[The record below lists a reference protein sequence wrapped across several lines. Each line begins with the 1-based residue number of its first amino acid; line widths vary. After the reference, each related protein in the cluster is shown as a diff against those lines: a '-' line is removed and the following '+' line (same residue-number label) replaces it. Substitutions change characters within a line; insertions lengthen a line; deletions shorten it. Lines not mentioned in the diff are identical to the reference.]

1 MNQIQQTKPQSPAKN
16 FNNLMAKFA
25 EQKMSEIV
33 ALSGGSKVKAD
44 KFVTDLTLLGM
55 DKNILECEPISV
67 FSVALK
73 IAQVGLSIVK
83 EQKQA
88 YIVPFSERGVKKA
101 QLQIGY
107 IGWRI
112 LAKRAGYD
120 IDAELVYECDKFE
133 YTVDE
138 NGKKF
143 IFEANLKDRNETD
156 AAWIN
161 ENLLGAMVWARD
173 KNGVTRDF
181 ISAKKL
187 NQLKNTNQSVKAGKF
202 SAWTNWSEEMYKA
215 KAIKYI
221 ASKLPTDD
229 FMLMSAVNAENE
241 VYKEQPKFEAP
252 AAQNLNELLSSSEKP
267 NSSTVNQKLTV
278 GDAEYIEAAPLEVE
292 ITTVKENLTV
302 EQMPHDLLQ
311 SELVKRG
318 ASETEAEKLVERL
331 SIDEA
336 EAYLSDPN
344 SIDALME
351 NLKD

>member
-1 MNQIQQTKPQSPAKN
+1 MNQLQQTKPQSPAKN
-16 FNNLMAKFA
+16 FNSLMAKFA

-55 DKNILECEPISV
+55 DKNILECDPVSV

-88 YIVPFSERGVKKA
+88 YIVPFLEQGVKKA

-173 KNGVTRDF
+173 KNGVTKDF

-187 NQLKNTNQSVKAGKF
+187 NQLKNTNQAVKRGKF

-241 VYKEQPKFEAP
+241 AYKEQPKIETP
-252 AAQNLNELLSSSEKP
+252 ATQNLNEFLA
-267 NSSTVNQKLTV
+267 NAAQQK
-278 GDAEYIEAAPLEVE
+278 AEHVVEPEREVIAEATPLEIDVSE
-292 ITTVKENLTV
+292 EVL
-302 EQMPHDLLQ
+302 PLDALQ
-311 SELVKRG
+311 NELVARG
-318 ASETEAEKLVERL
+318 IYEIEAEKRMERMNP
-331 SIDEA
+331 DEA
-336 EAYLSDPN
+336 RAYLSDPN
-344 SIDALME
+344 SIDALAE
-351 NLKD
+351 ELRNE

>member
-1 MNQIQQTKPQSPAKN
+1 MNQLQQTKPQSPAKN

-55 DKNILECEPISV
+55 DKNILECEPVSV

-88 YIVPFSERGVKKA
+88 YIVPFLDQGVKKA

-156 AAWIN
+156 TAWIN

-173 KNGVTRDF
+173 KSGVTKDF

-187 NQLKNTNQSVKAGKF
+187 NQLKNTNQAVKKGKF

-215 KAIKYI
+215 KAIKYV

-241 VYKEQPKFEAP
+241 AYKEQPKFEAP
-252 AAQNLNELLSSSEKP
+252 ATQNLNELLSSSEKP
-267 NSSTVNQKLTV
+267 NSSV
-278 GDAEYIEAAPLEVE
+278 GAKNSQTEEAEYIEAAPVEVE
-292 ITTVKENLTV
+292 IDVNEDVL
-302 EQMPHDLLQ
+302 PLDALQ
-311 SELVKRG
+311 SELMNRG
-318 ASETEAEKLVERL
+318 ASEAEAEKLLARV
-331 SIDEA
+331 SPDEA
-336 EAYLSDPN
+336 KAYLADPN

-351 NLKD
+351 NLRR

>member
-1 MNQIQQTKPQSPAKN
+1 MNQLQQVKPQTPAKN
-16 FNNLMAKFA
+16 FNSLMAKFA

-55 DKNILECEPISV
+55 DKSILECEPVSV

-187 NQLKNTNQSVKAGKF
+187 NQLKNTNQAVKAGKF

-241 VYKEQPKFEAP
+241 AYKEQPKFEAP

-267 NSSTVNQKLTV
+267 NSSV
-278 GDAEYIEAAPLEVE
+278 GVKNSQTDEAEYIEAAPVELEIDVNE
-292 ITTVKENLTV
+292 DVL
-302 EQMPHDLLQ
+302 PLDALQ
-311 SELVKRG
+311 SELIKRG
-318 ASETEAEKLVERL
+318 ASEAEAEKLLERV
-331 SIDEA
+331 SPDEA
-336 EAYLSDPN
+336 KAYLADPN
-344 SIDALME
+344 GIDALME
-351 NLKD
+351 NLRS

>member
-1 MNQIQQTKPQSPAKN
+1 MNQLQQTKPQSSAKN

-55 DKNILECEPISV
+55 DKSILECEPVSV

-187 NQLKNTNQSVKAGKF
+187 NQLKNTNQAVKAGKF

-241 VYKEQPKFEAP
+241 VYKEQPKIEAP

-267 NSSTVNQKLTV
+267 NSSV
-278 GDAEYIEAAPLEVE
+278 GAKNSQTEYTEAAPIEVE
-292 ITTVKENLTV
+292 IATVKENLTV
-302 EQMPHDLLQ
+302 EPMPLDLLQ

-318 ASETEAEKLVERL
+318 ASEIEAENLVERL
-331 SIDEA
+331 STEEA
-336 EAYLSDPN
+336 KAYLADPN
-344 SIDALME
+344 SIDNLME
-351 NLKD
+351 NLEASNE

>member
-1 MNQIQQTKPQSPAKN
+1 MNQLQQTKPQSPAKN
-16 FNNLMAKFA
+16 FNSLMAKFA

-33 ALSGGSKVKAD
+33 ALSGGSRVKAD

-55 DKNILECEPISV
+55 DKNILECDPVSV

-88 YIVPFSERGVKKA
+88 YIVPFMEQGVKKA

-173 KNGVTRDF
+173 KNGVTKDF

-187 NQLKNTNQSVKAGKF
+187 NQLKNTNQAVKKGKF

-221 ASKLPTDD
+221 DSKLPTDD

-241 VYKEQPKFEAP
+241 AYKEQPKLEQTQQP
-252 AAQNLNELLSSSEKP
+252 QNF
-267 NSSTVNQKLTV
+267 T
-278 GDAEYIEAAPLEVE
+278 
-292 ITTVKENLTV
+292 
-302 EQMPHDLLQ
+302 
-311 SELVKRG
+311 R
-318 ASETEAEKLVERL
+318 
-331 SIDEA
+331 
-336 EAYLSDPN
+336 
-344 SIDALME
+344 
-351 NLKD
+351 

>member
-1 MNQIQQTKPQSPAKN
+1 MNQLQQTKPQSPAKN
-16 FNNLMAKFA
+16 FNSLMAKFA

-33 ALSGGSKVKAD
+33 ALSGGSRVKAD

-55 DKNILECEPISV
+55 DKNILECDPVSV

-88 YIVPFSERGVKKA
+88 YIVPFMEQGVKKA

-173 KNGVTRDF
+173 KNGVTKDF

-187 NQLKNTNQSVKAGKF
+187 NQLKNTNQAVKKGKF

-241 VYKEQPKFEAP
+241 AYKEQPKLEQTQQP
-252 AAQNLNELLSSSEKP
+252 QNLNEFLA
-267 NSSTVNQKLTV
+267 NAAQQK
-278 GDAEYIEAAPLEVE
+278 AEHVAEPEREAIIEAAPLEIDVGE
-292 ITTVKENLTV
+292 EVL
-302 EQMPHDLLQ
+302 PLDALQ
-311 SELVKRG
+311 NELVARG
-318 ASETEAEKLVERL
+318 IDEIEAEKRMERMNP
-331 SIDEA
+331 DEA
-336 EAYLSDPN
+336 RAYLSDPN
-344 SIDALME
+344 AIDALAE
-351 NLKD
+351 ELRSE

>member
-1 MNQIQQTKPQSPAKN
+1 MNQLQQTKPQSPAKN

-55 DKNILECEPISV
+55 DKSILECEPVSV

-187 NQLKNTNQSVKAGKF
+187 NQLKNTNQAVKAGKF

-241 VYKEQPKFEAP
+241 AYKEQPKIEAT
-252 AAQNLNELLSSSEKP
+252 ANLNDLVSSSEKP

-278 GDAEYIEAAPLEVE
+278 DEAEYIKAAPVEVE
-292 ITTVKENLTV
+292 IDVNEDVL
-302 EQMPHDLLQ
+302 PLDALQ
-311 SELVKRG
+311 SELMKRG
-318 ASETEAEKLVERL
+318 ASEDEAEKLLERV
-331 SIDEA
+331 SPDEA
-336 EAYLSDPN
+336 KEYLADPN

-351 NLKD
+351 NLRS

>member
-1 MNQIQQTKPQSPAKN
+1 MNQLQQTKPQSPAKN
-16 FNNLMAKFA
+16 FNSLMAKFA

-55 DKNILECEPISV
+55 DKNILECEPVSV

-88 YIVPFSERGVKKA
+88 YIVPFLDQGVKKA

-156 AAWIN
+156 TAWIN

-173 KNGVTRDF
+173 KSGVTKDF

-187 NQLKNTNQSVKAGKF
+187 NQLKNTNQAVKKGKF
-202 SAWTNWSEEMYKA
+202 SAWTNWSEEMFKA

-241 VYKEQPKFEAP
+241 AYKEQPKFEAP

-267 NSSTVNQKLTV
+267 NSSV
-278 GDAEYIEAAPLEVE
+278 GAENSQTDEAEYIEAAPVEVE
-292 ITTVKENLTV
+292 IDVNEDVL
-302 EQMPHDLLQ
+302 PLDALQ
-311 SELVKRG
+311 SELRSRG
-318 ASETEAEKLVERL
+318 ASEAEAEKLLERV
-331 SIDEA
+331 SPDEA
-336 EAYLSDPN
+336 KAYLADPN

-351 NLKD
+351 NLRS

>member
-1 MNQIQQTKPQSPAKN
+1 MNQLQQTKPQSPAKN

-55 DKNILECEPISV
+55 DKSILECEPVSV

-187 NQLKNTNQSVKAGKF
+187 NQLKNTNQAVKAGKF

-241 VYKEQPKFEAP
+241 AYKEQPKFEAP

-267 NSSTVNQKLTV
+267 NSSV
-278 GDAEYIEAAPLEVE
+278 GAKNSQTEEAEYIEAAPVEVE
-292 ITTVKENLTV
+292 IDVNDDVL
-302 EQMPHDLLQ
+302 PLDALQ
-311 SELVKRG
+311 SELMNRG
-318 ASETEAEKLVERL
+318 ASEDEAEKLLARV
-331 SIDEA
+331 SPDEA
-336 EAYLSDPN
+336 RAYLDDPN
-344 SIDALME
+344 SIDALMDE
-351 NLKD
+351 LRG

>member
-1 MNQIQQTKPQSPAKN
+1 MNQLQQTKPQSPAKN

-55 DKNILECEPISV
+55 DKSILECEPVSV

-187 NQLKNTNQSVKAGKF
+187 NQLKNTNQAVKAGKF

-241 VYKEQPKFEAP
+241 AYKEQPKFEAP
-252 AAQNLNELLSSSEKP
+252 AAQNLNDLVNSSEKP
-267 NSSTVNQKLTV
+267 NSSTV
-278 GDAEYIEAAPLEVE
+278 
-292 ITTVKENLTV
+292 KENLTV
-302 EQMPHDLLQ
+302 DDAEFIEAAPVEVEIDVNDDVLPLDALQ
-311 SELVKRG
+311 SELMKRG
-318 ASETEAEKLVERL
+318 ASEDEAEKLLARV
-331 SIDEA
+331 SPDEA
-336 EAYLSDPN
+336 KAYLADPN

-351 NLKD
+351 NLRG

>member
-1 MNQIQQTKPQSPAKN
+1 MNQLQQTKPQSPAKN

-55 DKNILECEPISV
+55 DKSILECEPVSV

-187 NQLKNTNQSVKAGKF
+187 NQLKNTNQAVKAGKF

-241 VYKEQPKFEAP
+241 AYKEQPKFEAP

-267 NSSTVNQKLTV
+267 NSSTVKQNLTV
-278 GDAEYIEAAPLEVE
+278 DEAEYIEAAPVEVE
-292 ITTVKENLTV
+292 IDVNEDVL
-302 EQMPHDLLQ
+302 PLDALQ
-311 SELVKRG
+311 SELINRG
-318 ASETEAEKLVERL
+318 ASEDEAEKLLERV
-331 SIDEA
+331 SPDEA
-336 EAYLSDPN
+336 KAYLADPN
-344 SIDALME
+344 GIDALMDE
-351 NLKD
+351 LRG

>member
-1 MNQIQQTKPQSPAKN
+1 MNQLQQTKPQSPAKN

-55 DKNILECEPISV
+55 DKSILECEPVSV

-187 NQLKNTNQSVKAGKF
+187 NQLKNTNQAVKAGKF

-241 VYKEQPKFEAP
+241 AYKEQPKFEAP

-267 NSSTVNQKLTV
+267 NSRAVNQNLTV
-278 GDAEYIEAAPLEVE
+278 DEAEYIEAAPVEVE
-292 ITTVKENLTV
+292 IDVNEDVL
-302 EQMPHDLLQ
+302 PLDALQ
-311 SELVKRG
+311 SELTKRG
-318 ASETEAEKLVERL
+318 ASEDEAEKLLERV
-331 SIDEA
+331 STDEA
-336 EAYLSDPN
+336 RAYLDDPN
-344 SIDALME
+344 SIDALMDE
-351 NLKD
+351 LRS

>member
-1 MNQIQQTKPQSPAKN
+1 MNQLQQVRPQTPAKN
-16 FNNLMAKFA
+16 FNSLMAKFA

-55 DKNILECEPISV
+55 DKNILECEPVSV

-88 YIVPFSERGVKKA
+88 YIVPFVDQGVKKA

-156 AAWIN
+156 TAWIN

-173 KNGVTRDF
+173 KSGVTKDF

-187 NQLKNTNQSVKAGKF
+187 NQLKNTNQAVKKGKF
-202 SAWTNWSEEMYKA
+202 SAWTNWSEEMFKA
-215 KAIKYI
+215 KAIKYV

-241 VYKEQPKFEAP
+241 AYKEQPKFEAP
-252 AAQNLNELLSSSEKP
+252 TAQNLNELLSSSEKP
-267 NSSTVNQKLTV
+267 NSSV
-278 GDAEYIEAAPLEVE
+278 GAKNSQTDEAEYIEAAPVEVE
-292 ITTVKENLTV
+292 IDVNEDVL
-302 EQMPHDLLQ
+302 PLDALQ
-311 SELVKRG
+311 SELMNRG
-318 ASETEAEKLVERL
+318 ASETEAEKLLERV
-331 SIDEA
+331 SPDEA
-336 EAYLSDPN
+336 KAYLADPN

-351 NLKD
+351 DLRG

>member
-1 MNQIQQTKPQSPAKN
+1 MNQLQQTKPQSPAKN

-55 DKNILECEPISV
+55 DKSILECEPVSV

-187 NQLKNTNQSVKAGKF
+187 NQLKNTNQAVKAGKF

-241 VYKEQPKFEAP
+241 AYKEQPKFEAP

-267 NSSTVNQKLTV
+267 NSSTVKQNLTV
-278 GDAEYIEAAPLEVE
+278 DEAEYIEAAPVEVE
-292 ITTVKENLTV
+292 IDVNEDVL
-302 EQMPHDLLQ
+302 PLDALQ
-311 SELVKRG
+311 SELIKRG
-318 ASETEAEKLVERL
+318 ASEDEAEKLLARV
-331 SIDEA
+331 SPDEA
-336 EAYLSDPN
+336 KAYLADPN
-344 SIDALME
+344 SIDALMDG
-351 NLKD
+351 LRS

>member
-1 MNQIQQTKPQSPAKN
+1 MNQLQQVKPQTPAKN
-16 FNNLMAKFA
+16 FNSLMAKFA

-55 DKNILECEPISV
+55 DKSILECEPVSV

-88 YIVPFSERGVKKA
+88 YIVPFVEQGVKKA

-187 NQLKNTNQSVKAGKF
+187 NQLKNTNQAVKKGKF
-202 SAWTNWSEEMYKA
+202 SAWTNWSEEMFKA

-241 VYKEQPKFEAP
+241 AYKEQPKFEAP

-267 NSSTVNQKLTV
+267 NSST
-278 GDAEYIEAAPLEVE
+278 DEEFIEAAPVEVE
-292 ITTVKENLTV
+292 IDVNEDVL
-302 EQMPHDLLQ
+302 PLDALQ
-311 SELVKRG
+311 NELMNRG
-318 ASETEAEKLVERL
+318 ASEAEAEKLLERV
-331 SIDEA
+331 SPDEA
-336 EAYLSDPN
+336 KAYLADPN
-344 SIDALME
+344 SIDALMDE
-351 NLKD
+351 LRG